1 MKKLILLN
9 IYKLFLKLIFN
20 MDQSA
25 STQKSFLIRD
35 LLRDL
40 MVNKNT
46 DNDESCDDSGNFYS
60 INIIFGFSQ

>member
-1 MKKLILLN
+1 ME
-9 IYKLFLKLIFN
+9 
-20 MDQSA
+20 QSA

-46 DNDESCDDSGNFYS
+46 ENDESCDDSGNYPKVFLNLV
-60 INIIFGFSQ
+60 IHL